1 MLSTEEKFGPERD
14 EAGTITR
21 DFKITVGQTPIRLTG
36 SIDRVDEHADGSYA
50 IVDYK
55 TSNPERFRGEIA
67 SNLHLQHYLYTLA
80 EEALHPERK
89 VDEAGYLLLA
99 ANDGEC
105 YAEERGAACR
115 AGGRKAD
122 GGPDTYPFGRGK
134 AQTCAPC
141 YRLDGDELKLGS
153 AEGAATSGAAARR
166 NCGFAAL
173 CPIHGKEDFGCP

>member
-1 MLSTEEKFGPERD
+1 M
-14 EAGTITR
+14 
-21 DFKITVGQTPIRLTG
+21 TG

-55 TSNPERFRGEIA
+55 TSNPERFREEIA

-115 AGGRKAD
+115 AEAAKRTEALIRILSD
-122 GGPDTYPFGRGK
+122 EEK

-153 AEGAATSGAAARR
+153 AEERGDQWSSCRR
-166 NCGFAAL
+166 YCGFAAL